1 MVRIGT
7 VTNVFPE
14 GRATV
19 YFEDTK
25 NTSLPL
31 PIVAVNNEYILPEVG
46 DRVITLHLDNSST
59 KGFVLSSYFD
69 GGGFAAPEG
78 VDFQKIISGN
88 VTILSKEGSYE
99 ISSSKIVFKTAKH
112 EIDLD
117 DLIDRI
123 EALEG

>member
-1 MVRIGT
+1 MIRIGT

-19 YFEDTK
+19 YFEDTN

-59 KGFVLSSYFD
+59 KGFVLSSYFG
-69 GGGFAAPEG
+69 GGGFVAPEG
-78 VDFQKIISGN
+78 SDFKKNISGN
-88 VTILSKEGSYE
+88 VTILSSNGDYE
-99 ISSSKIVFKTAKH
+99 ISSSRIVFKTVKH

-117 DLIDRI
+117 DLIERL

>member
-7 VTNVFPE
+7 VTNIFPE

-19 YFEDTK
+19 YFEDTN

-31 PIVAVNNEYILPEVG
+31 PVVAVNNEFILPEVG

-69 GGGFAAPEG
+69 GGGFVAPDG
-78 VDFQKIISGN
+78 VDFQKTISGD
-88 VTILSKEGSYE
+88 VTILAKEGNYE

-117 DLIDRI
+117 NLVERI